1 MPFVL
6 DASVA
11 LAWLLPDE
19 VSDAV
24 DALADRIAEDAAVVP
39 AIWTLEIGN
48 ALLTAERRGRISRKE
63 RDRCLQ
69 LLTAIQVAVDAP
81 FPLAKLAD
89 LVKLASD
96 HDLTTYD
103 ASYLL
108 LARERGLALATVDQH
123 MRKASAKLRIRVL
136 P

>member
-19 VSDAV
+19 LSDAV

-39 AIWTLEIGN
+39 AIGMLEIGN

-89 LVKLASD
+89 LVTLASD

>member
-19 VSDAV
+19 LSDAV

-89 LVKLASD
+89 LVTLASD

>member
-1 MPFVL
+1 M
-6 DASVA
+6 
-11 LAWLLPDE
+11 
-19 VSDAV
+19 
-24 DALADRIAEDAAVVP
+24 
-39 AIWTLEIGN
+39 LEIGN
-48 ALLTAERRGRISRKE
+48 ALLTAERCGRISRKE

>member
-19 VSDAV
+19 LSDAV

-39 AIWTLEIGN
+39 AIGMLEIGN